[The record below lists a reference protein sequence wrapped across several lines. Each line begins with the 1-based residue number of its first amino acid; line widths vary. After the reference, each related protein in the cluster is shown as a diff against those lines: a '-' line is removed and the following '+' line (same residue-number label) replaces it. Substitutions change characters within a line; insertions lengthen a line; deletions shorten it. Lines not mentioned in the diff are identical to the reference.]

1 MDKIDIFSHRLM
13 IIIGIIMFIFGLI
26 GNILNIYVFST
37 WSRLKKRSKRKS
49 NNIRSSN
56 SSLYLLTSSLSNLI
70 IIIYPFLTRIIFD
83 GFQYSI
89 EPQHEFILCKF
100 RYYILHTFDL
110 ISLTCICMAIF
121 DRYLI
126 SSRKVRL
133 RHMSTVRKRT
143 KQVILFVFILNS
155 IHCIPIGFY
164 FDVSN
169 KNLCRIVS
177 RKFLYYYLWIFQII
191 LHSIIPILFLT
202 IFGTLTYRQL
212 KKIKRTKRKGILSSD
227 KRLSRMLLLMSVAIV
242 LSSIPYCI
250 EHIYYIIIPNAR
262 SNQTSFTYLY
272 HVITSILFYVNPVT
286 SFYIFFISTPNF
298 RRQVRKLMFWKRP
311 IYHYDHETF
320 TMITVT

>member
-1 MDKIDIFSHRLM
+1 
-13 IIIGIIMFIFGLI
+13 
-26 GNILNIYVFST
+26 
-37 WSRLKKRSKRKS
+37 
-49 NNIRSSN
+49 
-56 SSLYLLTSSLSNLI
+56 
-70 IIIYPFLTRIIFD
+70 
-83 GFQYSI
+83 
-89 EPQHEFILCKF
+89 
-100 RYYILHTFDL
+100 
-110 ISLTCICMAIF
+110 MATF

-143 KQVILFVFILNS
+143 KQVILFVIILNS
-155 IHCIPIGFY
+155 IHSIPIGFY
-164 FDVSN
+164 FDVSH
-169 KNLCRIVS
+169 KNLCMIES
-177 RKFLYYYLWIFQII
+177 KTFLYYYLWTFQIL

-250 EHIYYIIIPNAR
+250 EHIYYMMIPNAH
-262 SNQTSFTYLY
+262 SKQTSFTFLY

-298 RRQVRKLMFWKRP
+298 RRQVRRLIFWKRP
-311 IYHYDHETF
+311 IYHYDNEAF
-320 TMITVT
+320 TMITA